1 MNHAEE
7 EGVSNFSADYLDL
20 SQKTSIFATK
30 VYYLSKTTK
39 TITPTIMKKYFILL
53 VLMLLPM
60 VASADYANIE
70 IDGIYYILFET
81 EKHAEV
87 TRNPNEYRGDV
98 VIPESVTYEGV
109 NYSVTS
115 IRENAFYVCRD
126 LTSVTIPN
134 SVKSIGRYAF
144 MDCI

>member
-1 MNHAEE
+1 
-7 EGVSNFSADYLDL
+7 
-20 SQKTSIFATK
+20 
-30 VYYLSKTTK
+30 
-39 TITPTIMKKYFILL
+39 MKKYFILL